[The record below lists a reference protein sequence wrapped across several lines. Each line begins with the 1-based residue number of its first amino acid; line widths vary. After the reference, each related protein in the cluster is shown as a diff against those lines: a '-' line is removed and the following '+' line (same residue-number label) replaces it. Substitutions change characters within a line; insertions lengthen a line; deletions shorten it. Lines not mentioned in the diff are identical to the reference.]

1 MSEKAVAY
9 VRVSTKGQAGDD
21 RFGIPEQE
29 RMIREYC
36 ASKDYE
42 ITEWIYDK
50 GESGAKESRPG
61 WDKILYG
68 EVKNPPVSVV
78 VAAKTDRI
86 SRSMQYYF
94 YYQVELG
101 HKQIRMET
109 AIDETSQFG
118 EFATIIKALLE
129 FVAEQERKNISRRT
143 IGSRI
148 QKAER
153 GEFSGGS
160 APFGYKVWNGQLVQD
175 EEHVKTVR
183 MVYDMYYVKHM
194 SQNAVARALTENP
207 DVKTRHG
214 KDKFFVST
222 ITQILNNE
230 PFYKGYYKYGKDGV
244 WVKGSHEPIFEPDEY
259 HTIIFNDGALG

>member
-1 MSEKAVAY
+1 MEKAVAY
-9 VRVSTKGQAGDD
+9 VRVSTKGQAGED

-29 RMIREYC
+29 RMIKEYC

-68 EVKNPPVSVV
+68 EVLNPPISVV

-160 APFGYKVWNGQLVQD
+160 APFGYKLFAGKLVID
-175 EEHVKTVR
+175 PVHAETVKK
-183 MVYDMYYVKHM
+183 VYDMYYMRNM
-194 SQNAVARALTENP
+194 SQNAIARALTEDP
-207 DVKTRHG
+207 DVKTRYG
-214 KDKFFVST
+214 KDTFFVTT
-222 ITQILNNE
+222 ISQILNNE
-230 PFYKGYYKYGKDGV
+230 PFYKGYYRYGKEGR
-244 WVKGSHEPIFEPDEY
+244 WVKGQQEPLFKPDEF
-259 HTIIFNDGALG
+259 HSLIFTED